1 MLNIFA
7 CRQGEAQFNHVMRQ
21 GMMMG
26 SDFEVISRDQW
37 CLLVKYFSRRLGV
50 ADEDSAT
57 IAPVPLIR
65 SYELFGLGIRT

>member
-1 MLNIFA
+1 
-7 CRQGEAQFNHVMRQ
+7 
-21 GMMMG
+21 MMMG
-26 SDFEVISRDQW
+26 SDFEVISKDQW